1 MNEALNNVTSL
12 DEALKIA
19 EVKKDVKDLTK
30 ELSEGMYSG
39 VKEVASSAD
48 RLVSAFSNL
57 NEVFSDEDASVWER
71 ILAVWNAMMN
81 SVDAFMSIVKTID
94 SLTEITKNWVR
105 QNRRKL

>member
-1 MNEALNNVTSL
+1 MNEALNNVTRL

-39 VKEVASSAD
+39 VKEVAPA
-48 RLVSAFSNL
+48 RPARVSFSNL

-71 ILAVWNAMMN
+71 ILAVWNA
-81 SVDAFMSIVKTID
+81 
-94 SLTEITKNWVR
+94 
-105 QNRRKL
+105 